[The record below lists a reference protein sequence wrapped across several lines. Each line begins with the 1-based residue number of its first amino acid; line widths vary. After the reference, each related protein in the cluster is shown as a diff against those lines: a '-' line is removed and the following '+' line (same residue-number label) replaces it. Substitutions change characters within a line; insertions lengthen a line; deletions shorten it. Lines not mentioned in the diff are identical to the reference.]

1 MQLAMVGLGRMGG
14 RVQRLLQGGHQ
25 VVVFDRS
32 AEAVQAHVGMGAN
45 GAKDPAPPDWLR
57 CVGLSGSGHYV
68 EMIYNGIEYGMLQN
82 YAEGY
87 EILHQPKDF
96 DLDLH
101 QSAAVWN
108 RGSLVRSWLNEL
120 IERAV
125 AKDTEHAVKTA

>member
-1 MQLAMVGLGRMGG
+1 
-14 RVQRLLQGGHQ
+14 
-25 VVVFDRS
+25 
-32 AEAVQAHVGMGAN
+32 
-45 GAKDPAPPDWLR
+45 
-57 CVGLSGSGHYV
+57 
-68 EMIYNGIEYGMLQN
+68 MIYNGIEYGMLQN

-87 EILHQPKDF
+87 EILHEPKDF

-108 RGSLVRSWLNEL
+108 RGSVVRSWLNEL